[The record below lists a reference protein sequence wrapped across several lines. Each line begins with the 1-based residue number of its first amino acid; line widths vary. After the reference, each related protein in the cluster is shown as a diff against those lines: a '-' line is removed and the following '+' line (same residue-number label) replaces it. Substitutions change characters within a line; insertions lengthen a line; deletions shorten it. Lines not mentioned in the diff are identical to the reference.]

1 MNNSTVT
8 SSVLLLGTSQ
18 SKFIFMRML
27 FTRTEQAGTARDN
40 KIWFGYPETLIRDV
54 QVPSP
59 HPHLFFSE
67 YTISLLSVKA
77 LENCDHLSNKGHT
90 KHSQCCKGIMF
101 LFSCTSLS
109 FWIEHCHNVISQRL
123 LFDIERKC

>member
-40 KIWFGYPETLIRDV
+40 KI
-54 QVPSP
+54 
-59 HPHLFFSE
+59 
-67 YTISLLSVKA
+67 
-77 LENCDHLSNKGHT
+77 
-90 KHSQCCKGIMF
+90 
-101 LFSCTSLS
+101 
-109 FWIEHCHNVISQRL
+109 
-123 LFDIERKC
+123 